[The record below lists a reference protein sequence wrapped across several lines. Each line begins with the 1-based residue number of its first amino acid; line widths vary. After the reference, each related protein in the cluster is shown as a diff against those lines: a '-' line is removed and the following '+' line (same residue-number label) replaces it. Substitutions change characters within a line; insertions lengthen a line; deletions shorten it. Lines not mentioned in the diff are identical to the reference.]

1 MLFYRPISKTG
12 IFAHHDGGLKIP
24 VFHLASGELLLIHPA
39 MNWAVPAQIPNSRW
53 ILQTTT
59 KPALFAAALRLQT
72 TPSRRLQAG
81 QPPRPAIPAAA
92 GSFLKSRCFP
102 AGGMNSLPPSRWPH
116 TGQVVPSRGIPHLG
130 QRFFVCTETSSFTE
144 DIPPSD
150 ILLCQYTISPR
161 PVKEKSCE
169 LVHKSANIKHDN
181 IPLMFI
187 LFICYSQNACKSVKI
202 KL

>member
-24 VFHLASGELLLIHPA
+24 VFHLASGELLIHPA
-39 MNWAVPAQIPNSRW
+39 MNWQFR
-53 ILQTTT
+53 
-59 KPALFAAALRLQT
+59 LRYRTLAGFFK
-72 TPSRRLQAG
+72 RRRNL
-81 QPPRPAIPAAA
+81 
-92 GSFLKSRCFP
+92 RCL
-102 AGGMNSLPPSRWPH
+102 MNSLPPSRWPH